1 MRHIDWFVVGDWKKT
16 CKQSA
21 FIMALELSHSF
32 SASAPIFYGMRMR
45 LLVTG
50 EDYAVYAVP
59 KFIGRYTVYSRLKRL
74 VVWRTNRRTFL
85 QWAKAFISNKN
96 GLARVLDPG
105 QKKKPNLAARPG
117 KKAAVGASHMRTT
130 EGTEEMRSRT

>member
-1 MRHIDWFVVGDWKKT
+1 
-16 CKQSA
+16 
-21 FIMALELSHSF
+21 MALELSHSF

-85 QWAKAFISNKN
+85 QWAKAFISKN

-105 QKKKPNLAARPG
+105 QKKKKTNLAARPG
-117 KKAAVGASHMRTT
+117 KKRTT
-130 EGTEEMRSRT
+130 TERKEEMRSRRT